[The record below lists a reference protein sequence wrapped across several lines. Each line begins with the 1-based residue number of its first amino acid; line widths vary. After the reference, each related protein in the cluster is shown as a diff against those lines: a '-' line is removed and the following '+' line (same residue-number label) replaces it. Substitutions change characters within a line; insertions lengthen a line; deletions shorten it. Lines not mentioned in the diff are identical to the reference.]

1 MEMVTGV
8 VAATAGVQQKQRAAT
23 KQSERTCVRRD
34 TADDFARAVVDSPG
48 IVAVRYSNYAVYIVT
63 FTYYV
68 GYGRQVVVLA
78 IQLPDAYRT
87 LHNS

>member
-1 MEMVTGV
+1 VEVIAVT
-8 VAATAGVQQKQRAAT
+8 AAVQQKQRVAT

-34 TADDFARAVVDSPG
+34 TADDFARAVVDSLG
-48 IVAVRYSNYAVYIVT
+48 IGAVRYSNYSVYIGT
-63 FTYYV
+63 FSYYV